1 MAKSNSD
8 PEKRRMRHPG
18 KSQNSRQ
25 DAGATKAITTFRPS
39 FTLPNFHFPFSN
51 FYFAAS
57 VVRFRQFSAVQFPT
71 DGVQLM
77 ARRQFLARL
86 AALPF
91 LALGAKAEQV
101 ERAKKPLHIFM
112 KSAWGSDDPTRA
124 AFAFAHSLALAE
136 AGHEVQI
143 FLLGEATY
151 LMRKV
156 TADAAT
162 PIGWPPIGEL
172 RDKVVAKHIPVFAC
186 GVCSRARGITESDL
200 ATWNAKYGNPTIFV
214 GLVEWADRIITE

>member
-1 MAKSNSD
+1 
-8 PEKRRMRHPG
+8 
-18 KSQNSRQ
+18 
-25 DAGATKAITTFRPS
+25 
-39 FTLPNFHFPFSN
+39 
-51 FYFAAS
+51 
-57 VVRFRQFSAVQFPT
+57 
-71 DGVQLM
+71 M
-77 ARRQFLARL
+77 ARRQFLSQL
-86 AALPF
+86 AAFPF
-91 LALGAKAEQV
+91 LALGAKAAKPDQT
-101 ERAKKPLHIFM
+101 KKPLHIMM

-172 RDKVVAKHIPVFAC
+172 RDKVLAKHIPVFAC

-200 ATWNAKYGNPTIFV
+200 ATWNAKFGNPTIFV